1 MSLRKQVREGVGFM
15 QEIGAHIKRAPQ
27 WGRELIISERLRP
40 LMRFLMVGLAGL
52 ATDMAVF
59 HLMAAAGLHPF
70 MARFISLAMATVLT
84 WQLNRRF
91 TFGASGRRQ
100 AEEGLRYV
108 LVTLVAQ
115 GVNYV
120 TFALLIAGPLSDHK
134 SLAILFGAGVATIF
148 SYTGHSLF
156 SFAPKTVRSEA

>member
-1 MSLRKQVREGVGFM
+1 M
-15 QEIGAHIKRAPQ
+15 QKNNVQMKRLPQ
-27 WGRELIISERLRP
+27 SVDGLFISERLRP

-59 HLMAAAGLHPF
+59 HLMATAGLHPYV
-70 MARFISLAMATVLT
+70 ARFISLAVATVLT

>member
-1 MSLRKQVREGVGFM
+1 M
-15 QEIGAHIKRAPQ
+15 QKNNVQMKRLPQ
-27 WGRELIISERLRP
+27 SVDGLFISERLRP
-40 LMRFLMVGLAGL
+40 LLRFLMVGLAGL

-59 HLMAAAGLHPF
+59 HLMAKAGLHPYV
-70 MARFISLAMATVLT
+70 ARFISLAVATVLT